1 MSSQPTEDTLKILQL
16 NMHRGKTADALL
28 PQIAVEQKVDITII
42 SEQHSRKSSGLWIE
56 DDTATAAI
64 WIPTPHRNRPKSH
77 AKGNCFVWAQFD
89 NLTIISCY
97 LTPNDCIEN
106 FERKIHEIEDKIQHP
121 LRIGC

>member
-1 MSSQPTEDTLKILQL
+1 MSSQPTVDTLKILQL

-64 WIPTPHRNRPKSH
+64 
-77 AKGNCFVWAQFD
+77 
-89 NLTIISCY
+89 
-97 LTPNDCIEN
+97 
-106 FERKIHEIEDKIQHP
+106 
-121 LRIGC
+121 